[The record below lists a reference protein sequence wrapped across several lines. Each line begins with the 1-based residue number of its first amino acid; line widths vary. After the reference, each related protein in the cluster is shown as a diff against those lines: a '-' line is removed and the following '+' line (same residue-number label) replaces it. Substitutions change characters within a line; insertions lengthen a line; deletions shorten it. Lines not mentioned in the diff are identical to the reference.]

1 MYGPPGCSKTLIAK
15 ALATECGGGFLLV
28 KGPEVLGKYLGES
41 ENRIKEI
48 FDIARKAGNCVIF
61 FDEFDSIASR
71 RAGGGGGTDRVLSQ
85 LLAEVDGCGTHPGV
99 VVVGATN
106 RPDLIDEAMTRPGRI
121 DGMVYVPPPDEESRK
136 CILELEMKGVPAERN
151 VNFDVLAKLTEGMSG
166 AEVVGVVRE
175 GKLRAIEVGRDAVG
189 MQDLVRGAEETQ
201 RAITEDMLDFYGKF
215 ESREG

>member
-71 RAGGGGGTDRVLSQ
+71 RAGGGGGTDRVL
-85 LLAEVDGCGTHPGV
+85 
-99 VVVGATN
+99 
-106 RPDLIDEAMTRPGRI
+106 
-121 DGMVYVPPPDEESRK
+121 
-136 CILELEMKGVPAERN
+136 
-151 VNFDVLAKLTEGMSG
+151 
-166 AEVVGVVRE
+166 
-175 GKLRAIEVGRDAVG
+175 
-189 MQDLVRGAEETQ
+189 
-201 RAITEDMLDFYGKF
+201 
-215 ESREG
+215 